1 MKIIAKTNFNRTIL
15 IWLFERILCVYVL
28 SKAMFTILNQV
39 ALILE
44 LTINSRFKQLF
55 SQRFI
60 SIQIEINSNI
70 PTL

>member
-1 MKIIAKTNFNRTIL
+1 NTFGNSTLQYEAHR
-15 IWLFERILCVYVL
+15 L

-44 LTINSRFKQLF
+44 LIINSRFKQLF